1 MEADFRTFFLLVKT
15 LTEIKRNPIFKNIT
29 AKNLFLL
36 GETDFVASSNH
47 FFLHF
52 SETLDSDGFFS
63 IYWKS
68 IFFTEI
74 LHSGWWKRIF
84 KLEEFFQSFSS

>member
-36 GETDFVASSNH
+36 GETDFLVSSSH

-52 SETLDSDGFFS
+52 SETLGSDTFFS
-63 IYWKS
+63 SIGKVFFLTKS
-68 IFFTEI
+68 FIPA
-74 LHSGWWKRIF
+74 SGNR
-84 KLEEFFQSFSS
+84 FSA